1 MVFGRKDR
9 RITRLLLVEDEPLV
23 AFEVEHLLIHENY
36 QIVATVDRVAQ
47 AVAIIRE
54 TQDIDLV
61 LVDVELADGS
71 GVEVARVAT
80 EHGIPVLFVTGNFP
94 SHAEPLASGHLA
106 KPFAQ
111 RDLLGAISAIDA
123 ALAGRAPRR
132 LPNGFRLFAQTGASG
147 EDRSPLVRE
156 GR

>member
-23 AFEVEHLLIHENY
+23 AFEVEHLLTHENY
-36 QIVATVDRVAQ
+36 QIVATVDRVAL
-47 AVAIIRE
+47 AVTIIRE
-54 TQDIDLV
+54 ADDIDLV

-71 GVEVARVAT
+71 GVEVARVAA

-94 SHAEPLASGHLA
+94 EDAEPLASGHLA

-111 RDLLGAISAIDA
+111 RDLLAAISAIDA
-123 ALAGRAPRR
+123 TLAGVKPRR
-132 LPNGFRLFAQTGASG
+132 LPSGFRLFTQSGASR
-147 EDRSPLVRE
+147 EDRPPFVRE